1 MNIPAPAS
9 WLTAV
14 ENKGCGVIKERK
26 VRDTMQGLSTCT
38 LSPNQVEVKESVAE
52 LIATGLRRR
61 DGIALAAWQEV
72 SLIYIQNT
80 WRLILISSSYKA
92 CGGTLSVDEFFE
104 RGKIYGLEK
113 KGENIA
119 LSDEN
124 VSILDSILPYLFN
137 VIDDLK
143 VIRQ

>member
-1 MNIPAPAS
+1 MALLIFLTVTFQVNIPAPAS

-80 WRLILISSSYKA
+80 WE
-92 CGGTLSVDEFFE
+92 VNF
-104 RGKIYGLEK
+104 
-113 KGENIA
+113 N
-119 LSDEN
+119 
-124 VSILDSILPYLFN
+124 LFLLQGMRWG
-137 VIDDLK
+137 VEC
-143 VIRQ
+143 